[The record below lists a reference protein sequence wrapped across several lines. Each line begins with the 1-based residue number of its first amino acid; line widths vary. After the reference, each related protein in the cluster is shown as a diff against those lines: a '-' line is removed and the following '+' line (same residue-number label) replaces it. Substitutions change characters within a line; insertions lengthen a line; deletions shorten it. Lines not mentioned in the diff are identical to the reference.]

1 MVFGLFSK
9 EKALQRTIEKAT
21 NKLAQQAD
29 RWAALEKLRE
39 DGTDDALFGL
49 CKRFGVTSGNQVEDQ
64 QEKTWCVDALVA
76 KGAPALVPL
85 QRYMKGAAQLSY
97 ALQVLERIATKEQA
111 LEAVDKLLAT
121 EEPGYTRDPERR
133 LDLIRWMTEWKAGHP
148 EVFERILPYVN
159 DFDQNVRVA
168 AADGVA
174 DADIAVTGPVLLAA
188 FLRPEEESGR
198 FRRRVAEVLAARKFP
213 LGDKASAVTPYLVG
227 PAAGFAVDGGVLVQR

>member
-9 EKALQRTIEKAT
+9 EKALQKTIQRAT

-39 DGTDDALFGL
+39 DGSDDALFGL

-76 KGAPALVPL
+76 KGAPALPPL
-85 QRYMKGAAQLSY
+85 RRYMKNAAQLSY

-111 LEAVDKLLAT
+111 LEVVDGILAA

-133 LDLIRWMTEWKAGHP
+133 LDLIRWMSEWKAGQP
-148 EVFERILPYVN
+148 ETYARILPYVA

-168 AADGVA
+168 AVDGIA
-174 DADIAVTGPVLLAA
+174 EADIAMTGDKLLGA

-198 FRRRVAEVLAARKFP
+198 FRRRVAEVLAAKKFP
-213 LGDKASAVTPYLVG
+213 LGDKAAAVSAHLVG
-227 PAAGFAVDGGVLVQR
+227 PAAGFAVDGGMLVQR

>member
-39 DGTDDALFGL
+39 EGTDAALFGL
-49 CKRFGVTSGNQVEDQ
+49 CKRFGVTSGNMVEDQ
-64 QEKTWCVDALVA
+64 QEKTWCVDSLVA
-76 KGAPALVPL
+76 KGEPALAPL

-97 ALQVLERIATKEQA
+97 TLQVLERIATKEQA
-111 LEAVDKLLAT
+111 LAVVDELLAN

-148 EVFERILPYVN
+148 EVFQRILPYVN
-159 DFDQNVRVA
+159 DFDQNIRVA
-168 AADGVA
+168 ATDGIA
-174 DADIAVTGPVLLAA
+174 DADIALTGEVLLAA

-198 FRRRVAEVLAARKFP
+198 FRRRVAEVLAAKKFP
-213 LGDKASAVTPYLVG
+213 LGDKASAVAPHLVG
-227 PAAGFAVDGGVLVQR
+227 PVAGFAVDGGVLVQR